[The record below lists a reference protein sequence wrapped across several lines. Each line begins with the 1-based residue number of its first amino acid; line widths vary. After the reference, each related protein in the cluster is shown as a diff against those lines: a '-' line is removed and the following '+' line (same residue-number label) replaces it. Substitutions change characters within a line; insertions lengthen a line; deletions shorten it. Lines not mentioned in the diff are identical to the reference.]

1 MARPAA
7 PFLALA
13 LTLALAATAFASTQK
28 VKDPHHDGH
37 RGCEI
42 YAATAGHAKGAR
54 LKHTVTVADRI
65 SSRALAPI
73 VLIFAR
79 KSEVGGAPRMTLSTS
94 SRGVKA
100 TLSKNRRTVTYTIRA
115 SKLRSEA
122 AISKRQ
128 RSYYWVANGC
138 FANPD
143 WAPGTRRGGPK
154 LKAHRFKS

>member
-7 PFLALA
+7 PFLALI
-13 LTLALAATAFASTQK
+13 LILAFAATGFADTQK
-28 VKDPHHDGH
+28 VSDPRHDGH

-79 KSEVGGAPRMTLSTS
+79 KSEVGGAPRMTLSPGS
-94 SRGVKA
+94 SGVKA
-100 TLSKNRRTVTYTIRA
+100 TLSKSRRTVAYTIR
-115 SKLRSEA
+115 SRKLRAEA
-122 AISKRQ
+122 RISSGQ

-154 LKAHRFKS
+154 LKAHRFRP